1 MIFKPSDN
9 PGSFER
15 HLLRKVDNPL
25 FADAPKLNDESLEEA
40 QRQDHDILVQF
51 MQVFQ
56 DTLEQTIALKGNEE
70 SDIVLGLKDK
80 LDKLYEQA
88 SAVGD
93 DQSKVREGI
102 IKLLQVIMLSV
113 RKGAGDDAHAHQ
125 ELDQEEQARKAHFTL
140 LDSSLVAD
148 LLNPVSPIA
157 ENELVSV
164 LLSSKKEELAL
175 AVQLFDQDQIEIVIQ
190 QGVECIDKLNSQGI
204 DTVKASENG
213 VFIQGYLEYLRLEQA
228 KRT

>member
-1 MIFKPSDN
+1 MIFKPSEH

-25 FADAPKLNDESLEEA
+25 FLDLVELNDDTLEAA

-51 MQVFQ
+51 MQTFQ
-56 DTLEQTIALKGNEE
+56 QTLEQTIALKGNEE
-70 SDIVLGLKDK
+70 SEVVLALKDK

-93 DQSKVREGI
+93 DQGKIREGI

-125 ELDQEEQARKAHFTL
+125 ELDQEEQARKAHFSL
-140 LDSSLVAD
+140 LDSSLLAD
-148 LLNPVSPIA
+148 LLNPASPIA
-157 ENELVSV
+157 ENELVPV
-164 LLSSKKEELAL
+164 LLNAAKDELAL
-175 AVQLFDQDQIEIVIQ
+175 LVQLFDQEQIQRVISKSATLISQLNEQ
-190 QGVECIDKLNSQGI
+190 QL
-204 DTVKASENG
+204 DTLEASENA
-213 VFIQGYLEYLRLEQA
+213 VFIQGYLEYLRLEQ
-228 KRT
+228 